1 MYRSQRILVVIPAL
15 NEAPALPHVLQAV
28 PEWVDRVV
36 VADNGST
43 DATADVAERWGAV
56 LVREPR
62 RGYGRACLAAL
73 TSGGDSDIVVFL
85 DGDYSDRPAEMGNL
99 LDPICDAGADLVIG
113 SRTLGCCEPGAMPLH
128 QRLGNRA
135 TTALLALVSGVRFT
149 DLGPFRCI
157 RTPRLHELSMQ
168 DVDYGWNVEM
178 QIKAALR
185 GLKVVEVPVS
195 YCCRIGH
202 SKISGSLLRSL
213 AAGLRM
219 NRRLLL
225 EAYRHREVRELR

>member
-1 MYRSQRILVVIPAL
+1 MYRNQRILVIIPAL
-15 NEAPALPHVLQAV
+15 NEAPALPHVLPAI

-43 DATADVAERWGAV
+43 DGTVDVAERWGAV
-56 LVREPR
+56 VVQEPR

-73 TSGGDSDIVVFL
+73 ASGGDSDVVVFL
-85 DGDYSDRPAEMGNL
+85 DGDYSDSPAEMGSL
-99 LDPICDAGADLVIG
+99 LDPVCDTGADLVIG
-113 SRTLGCCEPGAMPLH
+113 SRTLGRCEPGAMPLH

-135 TTALLALVSGVRFT
+135 TTGLMALLSGVRFT

-157 RTPRLHELSMQ
+157 RRRRLHELSMQ
-168 DVDYGWNVEM
+168 DVDYGWTVEM
-178 QIKAALR
+178 QLKAALR

-195 YCCRIGH
+195 YRRRIGR

-213 AAGLRM
+213 AAGFRM
-219 NRRLLL
+219 NRRLFL
-225 EAYRHREVRELR
+225 EACRHRETR